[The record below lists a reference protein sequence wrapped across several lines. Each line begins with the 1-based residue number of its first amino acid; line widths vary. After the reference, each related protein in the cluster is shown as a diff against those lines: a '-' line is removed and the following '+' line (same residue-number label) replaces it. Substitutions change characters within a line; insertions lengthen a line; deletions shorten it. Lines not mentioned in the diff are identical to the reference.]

1 MKRLY
6 SKIPALLLALIVGLI
21 ATPRA
26 FASATIVIQ
35 NTDAP
40 NVGFNDPTP
49 ATPVGGNNGTTV
61 GQQRLIAFQFAANIW
76 GAVLTSGPTITVRA
90 SWASLGCTATSGALG
105 SAGATSTFRNFPG
118 APFPNTLYNVALANA
133 LSNTDLNGPTAEIS
147 ARFNSEIGK
156 PGCLEASHW
165 YYGLDSTEDPGGI
178 DLVVVL
184 LHEMGHGLGFQTFT
198 SSNGSQSLGFPSIYD
213 RFLFDNTQNKTWPQM
228 TNEERAASAV
238 NTGNLVWI
246 GQQVL
251 NDVPGMLANPTL
263 RVNSPPSIARDYAVG
278 TASFGPSLTSSGV
291 TGGVVQALDPSD
303 SAGDATTDGCSP
315 LTNAAAVSGKIA
327 LIDRGTCAFLIK
339 VKNAQN
345 AGAVAAIIVDNT
357 PVTPPPGMSGS
368 DSTIT
373 IPSVRIT
380 QADGNAIKAQL
391 ASGVN
396 ATVLLDGSV
405 PGGTDSL
412 GRPRIYAPNPVEG
425 GSSIAHWDTSLFPNQ
440 LMEPSINT
448 DLTHSVVAPQDLSY
462 ALMRD
467 IGWCVECSPPRPPN
481 DDFANAQVISGKQ
494 GSVNGTNV
502 EGTKETGEPDH
513 AGNSGGASVWYRW
526 QAPENGIATFATT
539 GSSFNTLLA
548 AYTGSSV
555 SSLTLVAS
563 NNDFNGTLQSSITFN
578 AQGGVVYHFA
588 VDGSGGATGSIVFTW
603 NQLPPSND
611 PIPVQLIL
619 ETSGPVTGAAAALDA
634 LLFLRDP
641 FPIVNPA
648 NLFNSGVDRNTRVIV
663 FVMNLQLAQ
672 GETAAS
678 VIVNLT
684 GSNNQIFD
692 VPAEDV
698 RVLPNVDFTQVIFRL
713 PDNLSA
719 GTCTIRIK
727 AHGQVSNAGTIRI
740 GI

>member
-6 SKIPALLLALIVGLI
+6 SRIPALLLTLTVTVI
-21 ATPRA
+21 ATPTA
-26 FASATIVIQ
+26 FAATAIVIQ
-35 NTDAP
+35 NNDAP

-61 GQQRLIAFQFAANIW
+61 GEQRLIAFQFAATIW

-90 SWASLGCTATSGALG
+90 SWASLGCTANSGALG
-105 SAGATSTFRNFPG
+105 SAGATSTFRNFSG
-118 APFPNTLYNVALANA
+118 APFPDTLYSVALANA

-156 PGCLEASHW
+156 PGCLEGSHW
-165 YYGLDSTEDPGGI
+165 YYGLDSIEDAGGI

-184 LHEMGHGLGFQTFT
+184 LHELGHGLGFQTFT
-198 SSNGSQSLGFPSIYD
+198 SNSGSQLSGFPSIYD

-228 TNEERAASAV
+228 TDAERAASV
-238 NTGNLVWI
+238 INTGNLVWI

-263 RVNSPPSIARDYAVG
+263 RVNAPPSIARDYAVG
-278 TASFGPSLTSSGV
+278 TAAFGPRLTSSGV
-291 TGGVVQALDPSD
+291 TGEVVQALDPAD

-327 LIDRGTCAFLIK
+327 LIDRGTCTFVIK

-357 PVTPPPGMSGS
+357 PVTPPPGMSGT

-391 ASGVN
+391 VSGVN
-396 ATVLLDGSV
+396 AIVFLDGSV
-405 PGGTDSL
+405 PGGADSS

-425 GSSIAHWDTSLFPNQ
+425 GSSISHWDTSLFPNQ

-462 ALMRD
+462 AFMRD
-467 IGWCVECSPPRPPN
+467 IGWCVECPRPQPGP
-481 DDFANAQVISGKQ
+481 A
-494 GSVNGTNV
+494 
-502 EGTKETGEPDH
+502 
-513 AGNSGGASVWYRW
+513 
-526 QAPENGIATFATT
+526 
-539 GSSFNTLLA
+539 
-548 AYTGSSV
+548 
-555 SSLTLVAS
+555 
-563 NNDFNGTLQSSITFN
+563 
-578 AQGGVVYHFA
+578 
-588 VDGSGGATGSIVFTW
+588 
-603 NQLPPSND
+603 
-611 PIPVQLIL
+611 QLIL
-619 ETSGPVTGAAAALDA
+619 ETSGPVTGAAAALDS

-648 NLFNSGVDRNTRVIV
+648 NLLNPGVDRNTRVVV

-672 GETAAS
+672 GETASS
-678 VIVNLT
+678 VVVNLT
-684 GSNNQIFD
+684 GSNNQSFD

-698 RVLPNVDFTQVIFRL
+698 RLIPNLEFTQVIFRL

-727 AHGQVSNAGTIRI
+727 AHGQISNAGTIRI